1 MIILHNEN
9 DNRSYYVQLVTAIQ
23 RAIIRATSEYG
34 FTVPRGWQLI
44 VKMKSGESTFFHLHL
59 QEGAGGSYAIA
70 KMATLENFPE
80 QPYTGADGRNDLL
93 YMLERLGKKD
103 TGIVN
108 EISSVES
115 PDQLSKVQKEWLRDT
130 CKIASMY
137 GGIRIP
143 YEFLANADEPHTNT
157 GEILISF
164 SGASQEQ
171 DLFFAIW
178 ILDSIQHTLAQTQE
192 NIQHSYELE
201 DLRRN
206 PIIHHWMKIMRIYNC
221 DH

>member
-1 MIILHNEN
+1 MKILHNEN
-9 DNRSYYVQLVTAIQ
+9 NNRSYYTPLVTAIQ
-23 RAIIRATSEYG
+23 RSAKRATSEYG
-34 FTVPRGWQLI
+34 FIVPRGWQLV
-44 VKMKSGESTFFHLHL
+44 VKMKSGEDTFFHLHL
-59 QEGAGGSYAIA
+59 QEGEGGSYAVA

-80 QPYTGADGRNDLL
+80 QPYTGADGRGDLL
-93 YMLERLGKKD
+93 YMLEQLGKKD
-103 TGIVN
+103 AEIIN
-108 EISSVES
+108 EISDIES
-115 PDQLSKVQKEWLRDT
+115 PDQLSKIQKEWLRDT

-143 YEFLANADEPHTNT
+143 YEFLVNADEPLTNE

-192 NIQHSYELE
+192 NIQHSYNLE

-206 PIIHHWMKIMRIYNC
+206 PVIHHWMKIMRVYDC
-221 DH
+221 DR

>member
-115 PDQLSKVQKEWLRDT
+115 PDQLSKVQKAPLCMEEFVYRT
-130 CKIASMY
+130 NSSSM
-137 GGIRIP
+137 
-143 YEFLANADEPHTNT
+143 LTS
-157 GEILISF
+157 LI
-164 SGASQEQ
+164 
-171 DLFFAIW
+171 
-178 ILDSIQHTLAQTQE
+178 QTPAK
-192 NIQHSYELE
+192 S
-201 DLRRN
+201 
-206 PIIHHWMKIMRIYNC
+206 
-221 DH
+221 